1 MTPATKIGGSSR
13 EGASHSK
20 TGWGDI
26 FWSWCLHHQLS
37 AVDSLQRLLVSPF
50 SSAMTWSVI
59 GIALALPVGMSVAL
73 ENVRSVSSGWE
84 SPAQVSLFL
93 RAEMTLEAAQRLEQ
107 VLQRRPDVAD
117 THLVSRQDA
126 LAEFQQ
132 LTGFGD
138 VLRNLDD
145 NPLPNLII
153 VTPRI
158 QQLEAD
164 QAARLQAAL
173 QAEPGVER
181 AVLDMEWVQRLNA
194 LMQLSQRMVLLLGAI
209 LALGVLLVVGNTIR
223 LAIENRRDEIV
234 VVKLVGGSDAFVRR
248 PFLYT
253 GLWYGLG
260 GAVLSWLIV
269 SFTLWWLRGPLSA
282 LALLYQSDFSLQGI
296 GASGGLQLLL
306 LGGVLGLV
314 GAWLAVARHLSAIQ
328 PR

>member
-1 MTPATKIGGSSR
+1 MAV
-13 EGASHSK
+13 GASQSR
-20 TGWGDI
+20 TGLPNRLRS
-26 FWSWCLHHQLS
+26 WSQHHRLS
-37 AVDSLQRLLVSPF
+37 AADSMLRLLRNPF
-50 SSAMTWSVI
+50 SSAMTWMVI
-59 GIALALPVGMSVAL
+59 GIALALPVGLSVAL
-73 ENVRSVSSGWE
+73 ENARSVSGNWD

-107 VLQRRPDVAD
+107 ALQRRPDVAD

-282 LALLYQSDFSLQGI
+282 LALLYESDFSLQGI
-296 GASGGLQLLL
+296 GASDGLRLLL

-314 GAWLAVARHLSAIQ
+314 GAWLAVARHLSALQ